1 MKPNFN
7 AMTRKELRA
16 YVLEHRDD
24 AEAISVVVEKI
35 KADPNTHWHKPEDTD
50 RFPEI
55 YAEHQKRREEAQ
67 RNQENEP

>member
-24 AEAISVVVEKI
+24 AEAISVIVEKI
-35 KADPNTHWHKPEDTD
+35 KADPNTH
-50 RFPEI
+50 
-55 YAEHQKRREEAQ
+55 
-67 RNQENEP
+67 

>member
-24 AEAISVVVEKI
+24 AEAISVIVEKI
-35 KADPNTHWHKPEDTD
+35 KADPNTHWYEPEDTD

-67 RNQENEP
+67 RSQENEP